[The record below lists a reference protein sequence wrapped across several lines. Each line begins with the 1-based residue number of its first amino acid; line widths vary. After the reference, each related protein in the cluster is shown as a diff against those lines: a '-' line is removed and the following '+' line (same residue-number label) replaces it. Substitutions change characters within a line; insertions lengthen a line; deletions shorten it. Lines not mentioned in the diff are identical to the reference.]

1 MGYIKEYCAFVQ
13 VHKFEHVQM
22 CKTTICIFTF
32 D

>member
-1 MGYIKEYCAFVQ
+1 MEYIKKYCAFVQ

>member
-1 MGYIKEYCAFVQ
+1 MEYIKKYCAFVQ
-13 VHKFEHVQM
+13 VHKFERVQM

>member
-1 MGYIKEYCAFVQ
+1 MEYIKEYCAFVQ
-13 VHKFEHVQM
+13 MHKFERVQM